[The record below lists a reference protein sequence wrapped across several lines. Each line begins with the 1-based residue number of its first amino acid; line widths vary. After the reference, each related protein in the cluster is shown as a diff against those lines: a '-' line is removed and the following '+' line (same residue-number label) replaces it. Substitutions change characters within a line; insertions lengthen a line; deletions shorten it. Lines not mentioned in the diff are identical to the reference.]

1 MLSYN
6 SQMSGK
12 PKTPPVEESLA
23 EVVEIIARVERAA
36 ELDIAER
43 KAEREIE
50 RAERKAE
57 RAAERAER
65 KAEREIEA
73 KERATERA
81 EREVERAERK
91 AEREREAKER
101 AAERAERKAERAAE
115 RAERKAERIAERAER
130 KAEYEREAKERAAER
145 AERDAERK
153 KDAAALDARLK
164 KEEAASKAR
173 YERMEEQSAK
183 IRGEWGSHTSDEGEE
198 LEDQVYN
205 ALDESK
211 QIGDIRLDRVDQKL
225 RNVVDGKSCEYD
237 IVAENGKVTVVL
249 EVKHKLTLSDVRRF
263 AKKHLPLFNQAF
275 PNLARGRDVI
285 GAMAYESIRERKKT
299 VQEALDLGLLLLHA
313 EGKKGLRQV
322 KSVADSGR
330 PADRGK

>member
-6 SQMSGK
+6 SQMSRK
-12 PKTPPVEESLA
+12 AKIPPAEVSLA
-23 EVVEIIARVERAA
+23 EVLAIIARVERAA
-36 ELDIAER
+36 ERDIAER
-43 KAEREIE
+43 KAERE
-50 RAERKAE
+50 R
-57 RAAERAER
+57 
-65 KAEREIEA
+65 EA
-73 KERATERA
+73 KERAA
-81 EREVERAERK
+81 ERAERK

-101 AAERAERKAERAAE
+101 AAERAERKAEREREAKERAAE
-115 RAERKAERIAERAER
+115 RAERKAER
-130 KAEYEREAKERAAER
+130 EREAKERAAERAAER

-173 YERMEEQSAK
+173 YERVEAQSAK
-183 IRGEWGSHTSDEGEE
+183 IREEWGGYTSDEGEE

-237 IVAENGKVTVVL
+237 IVAENGKATVVL

-299 VQEALDLGLLLLHA
+299 VQEALDLGLLLLRA

>member
-1 MLSYN
+1 M
-6 SQMSGK
+6 
-12 PKTPPVEESLA
+12 EESLA
-23 EVVEIIARVERAA
+23 EVVEIIARVERVA

-73 KERATERA
+73 KERAAERA
-81 EREVERAERK
+81 EREVERAERAAERAERK

-115 RAERKAERIAERAER
+115 RAERKAERAAERAER

-153 KDAAALDARLK
+153 AD
-164 KEEAASKAR
+164 EAASKAR

-183 IRGEWGSHTSDEGEE
+183 IREEWGGYTSDEGEE
-198 LEDQVYN
+198 MEDQVYN

-225 RNVVDGKSCEYD
+225 RNVVDGESCEYD
-237 IVAENGKVTVVL
+237 IVAENGKATVVL

-263 AKKHLPLFNQAF
+263 AKKRLPLFSKAF

-299 VQEALDLGLLLLHA
+299 VQEALDLGLLLLRA

-330 PADRGK
+330 PADRAK